1 MLSFKDKLS
10 IYKKLQ
16 IIEENYK
23 EAIIN
28 FSEKFSNFDEIIKNF
43 NKLNDSTLYEIK
55 LFIDNLNLDNKDQHY
70 STNNVFKNS
79 LGNKDKTKIINLL
92 SSLYK
97 LFIINTS
104 YINKENLSDEP
115 ILKKTKKRKKI
126 KQDESSLSSIEE
138 KDIDSDSIL
147 EYLIDCYKYEEVQD
161 KNDFNSEFYNNT
173 ESEEENEEDNVSDT
187 ESDDSLLYISA
198 TETENNS
205 SEDDNSS
212 LYSFGSDVYNSIMEN
227 Y

>member
-70 STNNVFKNS
+70 STNNMFKNS
-79 LGNKDKTKIINLL
+79 LGSKDKTKIINLL

-173 ESEEENEEDNVSDT
+173 ESEEENEEANVSDT